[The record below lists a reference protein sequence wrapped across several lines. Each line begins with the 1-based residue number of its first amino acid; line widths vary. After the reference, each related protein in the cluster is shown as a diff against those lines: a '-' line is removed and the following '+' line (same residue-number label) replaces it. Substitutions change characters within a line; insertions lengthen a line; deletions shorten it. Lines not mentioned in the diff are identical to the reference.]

1 MDRLYSRLSR
11 TQIISLLAIG
21 IPSVIF
27 LELAEDV
34 WQSEGFWWD
43 SRMTLAIHGLAN
55 PWLTQIVRF
64 ITFTGG
70 IGSFLIF
77 AISMV
82 WLWRQQRK
90 HQAQLL
96 LVCFMGSALINE
108 LLKLFFVRPRP
119 TLFPPLIAV
128 GGYSFPSGH
137 STAGITL
144 FGVLAIFLW
153 HDRHYG
159 WAIAAAIW
167 GLLIGISRVYLG
179 VHYPSDVLA
188 AWMAGFLWILV
199 TFTVIHWIQFGKMSW
214 EENHE

>member
-43 SRMTLAIHGLAN
+43 SRMTLAIHGLAT

-77 AISMV
+77 AI
-82 WLWRQQRK
+82 
-90 HQAQLL
+90 
-96 LVCFMGSALINE
+96 
-108 LLKLFFVRPRP
+108 
-119 TLFPPLIAV
+119 
-128 GGYSFPSGH
+128 
-137 STAGITL
+137 
-144 FGVLAIFLW
+144 
-153 HDRHYG
+153 
-159 WAIAAAIW
+159 
-167 GLLIGISRVYLG
+167 
-179 VHYPSDVLA
+179 
-188 AWMAGFLWILV
+188 
-199 TFTVIHWIQFGKMSW
+199 
-214 EENHE
+214 